1 MKKIFKWSEWSLATK
16 ILVIF
21 LSLLVISM
29 SVIVSLA
36 IVNIRD
42 LGTFANNTSYTL
54 GESAIRDSTTH
65 LNRLGEEMI
74 KQKAQDVASQVNLY
88 LKAHPVMSV
97 WDMRE
102 DEELRSI
109 IVQQVGIEGYTT
121 LIDSINYV
129 IIVHKYRERETNI
142 SSKKEYLPSFWSLLV
157 ASSSGQPTSGYY
169 DWEEV
174 EGTMRQKFAAIVPIE
189 NAGGGL
195 TLWATTYID
204 EFTKPAE
211 DTTREIK
218 ESIAYSSSYIANNVK
233 EMENTFAVI
242 VTALVIVVIALALL
256 WSKLITQPILE
267 LKKGAE
273 AIESGKLDYK
283 LKVKSKDELGELAET
298 FNRMASALIR
308 YTDELKSTAQEN
320 INQEKRI
327 QDNLRSYA
335 TLISQAQETERK
347 RIARDLH
354 DETAQA
360 LVVIS
365 RHLEDLSAGKSKL
378 TAGEIREEVRKV
390 LEGVR
395 RFSQELRP
403 SILDDLGLIPAV
415 KWLTSDLVK
424 TNGIN
429 VETIVTGNSHKLNS
443 QTELMLFR
451 IIQEALTNVRKHAQA
466 TQVLIKIEFLENS
479 LKLSVQDNGKGF
491 LSPDKLSDLAGKG
504 KLGLLGM
511 QERVQLMGGVL
522 TIESLPQHGTVLK
535 IEVKLDQN
543 ADINT

>member
-543 ADINT
+543 ADINK

>member
-466 TQVLIKIEFLENS
+466 TQVQIKIEFLENS